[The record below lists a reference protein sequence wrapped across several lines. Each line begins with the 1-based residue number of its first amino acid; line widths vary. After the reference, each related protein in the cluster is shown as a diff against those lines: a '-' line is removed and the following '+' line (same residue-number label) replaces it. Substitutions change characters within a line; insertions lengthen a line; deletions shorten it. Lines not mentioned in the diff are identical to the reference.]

1 LHKIFHEHVENFGA
15 PIAQLIPDR
24 TKSRPNQG
32 GFAKFADQNYPAT
45 SSSVF

>member
-24 TKSRPNQG
+24 TKAAPTKG
-32 GFAKFADQNYPAT
+32 GFAKLAN
-45 SSSVF
+45 